1 MLVRLA
7 VLAFVALSFA
17 ASASAAGRV
26 PPPMPANICVT
37 PRGWCDLPGITA
49 PLGYACVCLDA
60 DHVQVQGV
68 TQRLAHTGPLSP
80 YLRPT
85 PTRAAPT
92 QR

>member
-7 VLAFVALSFA
+7 VPAFVALSFA

-60 DHVQVQGV
+60 EHAQVQGV

-80 YLRPT
+80 YLRPN
-85 PTRAAPT
+85 PTRPAPT